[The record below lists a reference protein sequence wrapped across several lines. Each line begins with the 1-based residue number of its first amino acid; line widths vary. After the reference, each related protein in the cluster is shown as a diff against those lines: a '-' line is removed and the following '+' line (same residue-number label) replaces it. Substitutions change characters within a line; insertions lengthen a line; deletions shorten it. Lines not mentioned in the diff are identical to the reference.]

1 VEVLYAVTM
10 AIGPSCERS
19 FCSAKSAALT
29 AASIPGDW
37 FALTTAEVG
46 VSRSIVGFAA
56 PGDGAISDGLYILT
70 RPWLLPQ
77 SSAAVMI
84 SCGGRTALVVR
95 VVDHESQGVRCERDR
110 TAWSAASSASQPI
123 LRIAAAVFD

>member
-1 VEVLYAVTM
+1 M

-84 SCGGRTALVVR
+84 S
-95 VVDHESQGVRCERDR
+95 
-110 TAWSAASSASQPI
+110 AWSAASSASQPI